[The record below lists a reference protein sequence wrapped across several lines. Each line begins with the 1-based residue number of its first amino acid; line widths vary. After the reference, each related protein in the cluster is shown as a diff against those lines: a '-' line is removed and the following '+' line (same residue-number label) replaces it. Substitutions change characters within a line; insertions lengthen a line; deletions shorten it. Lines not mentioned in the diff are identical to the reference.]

1 MTEFRHTDDR
11 LVHEGGVWNVVVGSF
26 LDPDGE
32 SFTSRHRP
40 VFLGQLRC
48 FP

>member
-32 SFTSRHRP
+32 SFTATSSGL
-40 VFLGQLRC
+40 LGQLRC